1 MQMEKKCKSTDLKH
15 LYFNFDGKKMKIFS
29 KKIYLV
35 FLTECTIS
43 LIHLCQHFFFLYF
56 KSVWTADIFFLK
68 VFISIALLIYFQI
81 DFVKLF

>member
-43 LIHLCQHFFFLYF
+43 LIHLCQHFFFSL
-56 KSVWTADIFFLK
+56 
-68 VFISIALLIYFQI
+68 FQI
-81 DFVKLF
+81 SLDCRYIFSKGIDIHSPFNIFPN